1 MRKQFGWKMLLD
13 RWKLLK
19 QVMADTQL
27 NPSAL
32 RVMFFLLNRENSKTK
47 ALFPSHARLSADT
60 NLCDRSVRR
69 GIDNLIEQNYV
80 IKLKKGS
87 PGRATSYQINYIH
100 RTELSQ
106 TEDSI
111 VTNIGTE
118 LTDQST
124 KESILNKSRVNFYT
138 QNFAKNTNA
147 NYIAAKRGLRQ
158 PYNSND
164 RIAERLLQK
173 TNNPILVEEWLKL
186 KNYPNW
192 DDQEKAEKLAKH
204 YQCMK

>member
-19 QVMADTQL
+19 QVMADPQL

-47 ALFPSHARLSADT
+47 ALFPSHARLADDTKMSA
-60 NLCDRSVRR
+60 RSVRR
-69 GIDNLIEQNYV
+69 GIDNLIEKKYL

-124 KESILNKSRVNFYT
+124 KESILNKSRVKFYT
-138 QNFAKNTNA
+138 QNLAKNTNA
-147 NYIAAKRGLRQ
+147 NYIAAKQGLRQ

-173 TNNPILVEEWLKL
+173 TNNPILVEAWLKL
-186 KNYPNW
+186 KNSPNW
-192 DDQEKAEKLAKH
+192 DDQEKAEKLAKQ

>member
-1 MRKQFGWKMLLD
+1 MLLD

-19 QVMADTQL
+19 QVMADPQL

-47 ALFPSHARLSADT
+47 ALFPSHARLADDTKMSA
-60 NLCDRSVRR
+60 RSVRR
-69 GIDNLIEQNYV
+69 GIDNLIEKKYL

-106 TEDSI
+106 TEDNN
-111 VTNIGTE
+111 VTNIRTE

-124 KESILNKSRVNFYT
+124 NESILNKSRVKFYT
-138 QNFAKNTNA
+138 QNLAKNTNA
-147 NYIAAKRGLRQ
+147 NYIAAKQGLRQ
-158 PYNSND
+158 PYNSNE

-173 TNNPILVEEWLKL
+173 TNNPILVEAWLKL
-186 KNYPNW
+186 KNSPNW
-192 DDQEKAEKLAKH
+192 DDQEKAEKLAKQ

>member
-19 QVMADTQL
+19 QVMADPQL

-47 ALFPSHARLSADT
+47 ALFPSHARLADDTKMSA
-60 NLCDRSVRR
+60 RSVRR
-69 GIDNLIEQNYV
+69 GIDNLIEKKYL

-124 KESILNKSRVNFYT
+124 KESILNKSRVKFYT
-138 QNFAKNTNA
+138 QNLAKNTNA
-147 NYIAAKRGLRQ
+147 NYIAAKQGLRQ
-158 PYNSND
+158 PYNSNE

-173 TNNPILVEEWLKL
+173 TNNPILVEAWLKL
-186 KNYPNW
+186 KNSPNW
-192 DDQEKAEKLAKH
+192 DDQEKAEKLAKQ

>member
-1 MRKQFGWKMLLD
+1 MLLD

-47 ALFPSHARLSADT
+47 ALFPSHARLADDTKMSA
-60 NLCDRSVRR
+60 RSVRR
-69 GIDNLIEQNYV
+69 GIDNLIEKKYLV
-80 IKLKKGS
+80 KLKKGS

-124 KESILNKSRVNFYT
+124 KESILNKSRVKFYT
-138 QNFAKNTNA
+138 QNLAKNTNA
-147 NYIAAKRGLRQ
+147 NYIAAKQGLRQ
-158 PYNSND
+158 PYNSNE

-173 TNNPILVEEWLKL
+173 TNNPILVEAWLKL
-186 KNYPNW
+186 KNSPNW
-192 DDQEKAEKLAKH
+192 DDQEKAEKLAKQ